1 MAVDGGTGI
10 VGEDWNP
17 GLAADLAE
25 EEELKEALTDRRA
38 AWSWS
43 MGISGGVAAEDVR
56 ATVDGIGDEGGGVAR
71 EGIGGGARW
80 RIGVRRGRA
89 RQGSTV
95 AWPRKTCGRRSMGI
109 GGEGGGGA
117 RPGMEGGG

>member
-1 MAVDGGTGI
+1 MPSFVFLNSFFIRPIDSNKKKEKLKTWQFNQI
-10 VGEDWNP
+10 YTLHQFLYNE
-17 GLAADLAE
+17 DLAE

-43 MGISGGVAAEDVR
+43 MGIGGGVAAEDVR

-89 RQGSTV
+89 RRGSTV
-95 AWPRKTCGRRSMGI
+95 AWPRKTCG
-109 GGEGGGGA
+109 
-117 RPGMEGGG
+117 